1 MLIQFIKGN
10 QDKPSVLKCNRSD
23 GSSTW
28 TKIQP
33 AIEFHDLAHY
43 VVETELGF
51 AQAFYGMV
59 AAGHNIEDFELPR
72 EQRPEAL
79 LPANLPAEA
88 LQTEHIVNLLQI
100 GQSQTDTEM
109 DFLETLR
116 NILNDNTIEFPEKLD
131 ARTLQSIQLR
141 LKGLLLSWQQL
152 EPGDSLQLTF
162 STGDN

>member
-1 MLIQFIKGN
+1 MLIQFTKGN
-10 QDKPSVLKCNRSD
+10 AKPSTLKCIRSD

-51 AQAFYGMV
+51 AKAFYGLV
-59 AAGHNIEDFELPR
+59 ASGYNIEDFELPR

-88 LQTEHIVNLLQI
+88 LQTEHIVNLLQVHLNH
-100 GQSQTDTEM
+100 TDKEM
-109 DFLETLR
+109 DFMETLR
-116 NILNDNTIEFPEKLD
+116 NILKEHEIEFPKKLD
-131 ARTLQSIQLR
+131 ARSLQSIQLR
-141 LKGLLLSWQQL
+141 LNGLLLSWKQL
-152 EPGDSLQLTF
+152 EPGDSLQLNF
-162 STGDN
+162 SITDN

>member
-1 MLIQFIKGN
+1 M
-10 QDKPSVLKCNRSD
+10 D

-51 AQAFYGMV
+51 AHAFYGLV

-72 EQRPEAL
+72 EHRPEAL
-79 LPANLPAEA
+79 FPANLPAEA
-88 LQTEHIVNLLQI
+88 LQTEHIVNLLQV
-100 GQSQTDTEM
+100 GQSQSDS
-109 DFLETLR
+109 DFNFLETLR
-116 NILNDNTIEFPEKLD
+116 NILDEHSIEFPEKLD

-152 EPGDSLQLTF
+152 EPGDKLQLTF
-162 STGDN
+162 STADN